1 MVWDCYSSTLSIL
14 VDFMASTLPAEK
26 EACFPQSFY
35 YVGGCYSRE
44 LFAHTATSKE
54 VRLTDSA

>member
-1 MVWDCYSSTLSIL
+1 
-14 VDFMASTLPAEK
+14 LPAEK